1 MKEGFFKGIKNLFN
15 SKPKIITTQNKEM
28 NIEERV

>member
-15 SKPKIITTQNKEM
+15 SKPKTITQNKEM